1 MCTNKKNAPNNELT
15 PYYSRYWHGTGTS
28 NFSLLGIS
36 IFKKR
41 YRSIYRR
48 YRYFLVFDK
57 PAFNLRERKTMWKI
71 KELTSTVGAVLS
83 IRIRIRKNPNILAG
97 SESESENSSDLDSDS
112 DPDTVAK
119 YFFCE
124 KSYRYIKHLKKK
136 KNVIF
141 SLENF
146 FSLSY
151 RFPNTYKSNEAKLQK
166 KMLGKNISIRIRIRK
181 NLWIRIRQKNEFG
194 STTLRTYCVPV
205 GVPGDTRMWMRMG
218 RMLRRVVWRFRTACT
233 SATRWPRASPLVKI
247 CNCVSSSIA
256 LVWALLMSKIIKRVS
271 IAHQPPGG
279 QGPRWLS
286 RPATAFPAGQP

>member
-1 MCTNKKNAPNNELT
+1 
-15 PYYSRYWHGTGTS
+15 
-28 NFSLLGIS
+28 
-36 IFKKR
+36 
-41 YRSIYRR
+41 
-48 YRYFLVFDK
+48 
-57 PAFNLRERKTMWKI
+57 MWKI

-124 KSYRYIKHLKKK
+124 
-136 KNVIF
+136 
-141 SLENF
+141 
-146 FSLSY
+146 

-166 KMLGKNISIRIRIRK
+166 KILGKNISIRIRIRK

-256 LVWALLMSKIIKRVS
+256 LVWALLMSKIIKRVRRTYS
-271 IAHQPPGG
+271 IAHQPPSG
-279 QGPRWLS
+279 QGPRRLS
-286 RPATAFPAGQP
+286 RFATAYPAR